1 MEEKF
6 LFTEQS
12 EPQSQT
18 SQTTT
23 AEPNTS
29 ESPSSTYDEIDVTDG
44 GSIVLKAISVIVLLG
59 AIIAGI
65 VVCEDEVGTGVMIIA
80 SGLIQFVLNFVIANL
95 SGNVKKSTAIQEEI
109 LKELKEQNKQK
120 GGN

>member
-6 LFTEQS
+6 LFVEQS

-44 GSIVLKAISVIVLLG
+44 WSIVLKAISVIVLLG

-65 VVCEDEVGTGVMIIA
+65 VVCEDEVGIGVLIIA
-80 SGLIQFVLNFVIANL
+80 SGLIQFVLNFVIANISESL
-95 SGNVKKSTAIQEEI
+95 KKNNAIQEAI
-109 LKELKEQNKQK
+109 LKSLKNIDK
-120 GGN
+120 